1 MAGKKK
7 DAGELARAINSLE
20 INRVYTVGE
29 LKTIFNCGT
38 RIVTHL
44 CDAFLTKVGTSTYRR
59 DSDSPIYKGRIET
72 SMERLRKS
80 LCQNNRIKKL
90 ELTEENCVK
99 FLKEKGYRIM
109 RPTFEEV

>member
-7 DAGELARAINSLE
+7 DAGELARALNSLE
-20 INRVYTVGE
+20 MGREYTIQE
-29 LKTIFNCGT
+29 LKIAFNCGN
-38 RIVTHL
+38 RIVVHL
-44 CDAFLTKVGTSTYRR
+44 CDAFLTKVRVGIYRR

-72 SMERLRKS
+72 AMERLRKS